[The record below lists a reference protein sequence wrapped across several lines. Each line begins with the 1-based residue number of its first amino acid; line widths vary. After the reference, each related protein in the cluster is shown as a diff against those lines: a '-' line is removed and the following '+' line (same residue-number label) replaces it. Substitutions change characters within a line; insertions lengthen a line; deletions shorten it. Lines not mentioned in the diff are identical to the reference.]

1 MRSIESV
8 NWYGRGRIWATL
20 AVVAMS
26 GMMVAGGRLLAH
38 GEDGR
43 RVEVLSWPKQNIT
56 RVLGTNRSELGLNG
70 SRVGTSL
77 TTVDGMAC
85 LFGDLFAFDVD
96 DDYAFDIDEPV
107 EVTVTYAP
115 GSTQPFTVAWDRNS
129 GEGYGGT
136 AITPEPGAML
146 REVTVSLDRTRF
158 AGLGILDT
166 DLAIGARGGITLCD
180 LSVTRS
186 GTTTPPSQ
194 SGTIRIN
201 VVDEQTGAPVPA
213 RLGLYDATGRTP
225 LPSSESL
232 LLHRYADETRLLWV
246 SGRITWPSANR
257 QIFYVDGS
265 YEADVPAGSYELV
278 ASKGLEYRFHQ
289 SSVDIVPNQT
299 TTVTISMQRYAN
311 QPERGWYSGDD
322 HLHLMRDQVNDMNV
336 WGMVA
341 AEDVHVGNLLEM
353 GNIVTTYYRQPAWG
367 EAGRFLRDGHMV
379 ASGQEGP
386 RTAQRGHTIHLNN
399 PDWIDLSADQYFSYN
414 KVFEESHSQG
424 GVSGYAHYG
433 QDFNGAR
440 GLALDM
446 PFDLVDFI
454 EVLQGGRLR
463 VDGWYPFLN
472 LGFKVTPSAGSD
484 YPYFGPS
491 LPGVERYYVRLDGAF
506 DADDWYRSF
515 RAGHVFVTNGPLLD
529 FTINGVGMGEELRVA
544 RGTTLDVDA
553 IARLNPDFQALGQL
567 ELVVHGD
574 VVATAEGNG
583 QERLELQTE
592 LVAERSMWV
601 AIRAVGEQDERV
613 LPGQGPQRRYVALAH
628 SAPIYVVVDGQPFWK
643 TEDVPSLVQEQRQ
656 MLQDLL
662 YAPVDP
668 MRDLEAWATLE
679 VLAPQW
685 DRQRRLLRARVEEAD
700 AKYGEILRLATGPAA
715 ASMPRLSPALV
726 VLALV
731 MLTGALARSTFGARV
746 MPSDVRRRL

>member
-20 AVVAMS
+20 VAVAMS

-38 GEDGR
+38 GAEAR
-43 RVEVLSWPKQNIT
+43 RVEVLSWPKQHIT
-56 RVLGTNRSELGLNG
+56 RVLGVNRSELGLNG
-70 SRVGTSL
+70 SKVATAL
-77 TTVDGMAC
+77 TTVDGMSC

-115 GSTQPFTVAWDRNS
+115 EFTEPFRVAWDRNS

-136 AITPEPGAML
+136 TITPEPGATL

-186 GTTTPPSQ
+186 GTTPPPSQ
-194 SGTIRIN
+194 SGTIRIT
-201 VVDEQTGAPVPA
+201 VVDGQTGAPVPA

-232 LLHRYADETRLLWV
+232 LMHRYSDETRLLWV
-246 SGRITWPSANR
+246 SGRIVWPSANR

-278 ASKGLEYRFHQ
+278 ASKGLEYRLHQ
-289 SSVDIVPNQT
+289 NSVDIVPNQT
-299 TTVTISMQRYAN
+299 TTVTISLQRYAN

-322 HLHLMRDQVNDMNV
+322 HLHLARDQVNDMNV

-341 AEDVHVGNLLEM
+341 AEDIHVGNLLEM

-367 EAGRFLRDGHMV
+367 EAGRFLRDGHMIV
-379 ASGQEGP
+379 SGQEGP
-386 RTAQRGHTIHLNN
+386 RTTQRGHTIHLNN
-399 PDWIDLSADQYFSYN
+399 PDWIDLSPDQYFSYN
-414 KVFEESHSQG
+414 RVFEESHSQG

-433 QDFNGAR
+433 ALFNGPR
-440 GLALDM
+440 GLALDV

-463 VDGWYPFLN
+463 VENWYPFLN
-472 LGFKVTPSAGSD
+472 LGFKVTPAAGSD

-491 LPGVERYYVRLDGAF
+491 LPGVERYYVQLDGAF

-529 FTINGVGMGEELRVA
+529 FTINGEGMGGELRVA
-544 RGTTLDVDA
+544 RGTTLDVAA

-574 VVATAEGNG
+574 VVATAEGSG

-601 AIRAVGEQDERV
+601 AIRAVGEQDEGAQ
-613 LPGQGPQRRYVALAH
+613 PGQGQQRPYVALAH

-662 YAPVDP
+662 SEPVDP
-668 MRDLEAWATLE
+668 MGDLEAWATLE
-679 VLAPQW
+679 VLSPQW

-700 AKYGEILRLATGPAA
+700 AKYQEILRLATGPTS
-715 ASMPRLSPALV
+715 ASASRLSLPLV

-731 MLTGALARSTFGARV
+731 MLTAAAGPVVL
-746 MPSDVRRRL
+746 RRRRSRMLTAT